1 MSEDMLDQIKKEIAA
16 NEIVM
21 FIKGTKEMP
30 MCGFSARTNRGSS
43 KSSADRSRRSNI
55 LPDPRI
61 RQTLSAFSNWPTIPQ
76 VFIKGKGS
84 WAGCDIVTE
93 MYQKG
98 ELKAARSKP
107 PFQQQVARRS
117 PARPPR
123 SLTPVPPGIGA
134 APVRN
139 RFQGGATRPRRP

>member
-30 MCGFSARTNRGSS
+30 MCGFSARTIAVFKELGRPF
-43 KSSADRSRRSNI
+43 KTVDI

-76 VFIKGKGS
+76 VFIKGKFMG
-84 WAGCDIVTE
+84 GCDIVTE

-98 ELKAARSKP
+98 ELKPLVEAAFSKK
-107 PFQQQVARRS
+107 
-117 PARPPR
+117 
-123 SLTPVPPGIGA
+123 
-134 APVRN
+134 
-139 RFQGGATRPRRP
+139 

>member
-1 MSEDMLDQIKKEIAA
+1 MSEDMLDQIKKEITA

-30 MCGFSARTNRGSS
+30 MCGFSARTIAVFKELGRPF
-43 KSSADRSRRSNI
+43 KTVDI

-76 VFIKGKGS
+76 VFINGKFVG
-84 WAGCDIVTE
+84 GCDIVTE

-98 ELKAARSKP
+98 ELKPLVEAAFSKK
-107 PFQQQVARRS
+107 
-117 PARPPR
+117 
-123 SLTPVPPGIGA
+123 
-134 APVRN
+134 
-139 RFQGGATRPRRP
+139 